1 MAHSLEGSDR
11 AAIDAIVA
19 SLEAAW
25 NAGDGVGFAAP
36 FAADADFVTIR
47 AEHLR
52 GLEAIGA
59 GHAAI
64 FRTIYAGSVN
74 RYEIES
80 ARRLGPDVA
89 LVHVRSTLN
98 APTGSL
104 AGTHWACFSLV
115 MTREGSGWKIA
126 SLHNTLSP
134 AEAPR
139 H

>member
-1 MAHSLEGSDR
+1 VADSLKPSDR
-11 AAIDAIVA
+11 AAIDAIVS

-25 NAGDGVGFAAP
+25 NAGDGGRFAAP
-36 FAADADFVTIR
+36 FAPDADFVTIR

-52 GLEAIGA
+52 GREAIGA

-74 RYEIES
+74 RFEVES
-80 ARRLGPDVA
+80 ARLLRPDVA

-98 APTGSL
+98 APTGPL
-104 AGTHWACFSLV
+104 AGTHTARFSLV
-115 MTREGSGWKIA
+115 MTREASGWQIA

-134 AEAPR
+134 GETPR